1 MPFVSVDM
9 GEYDMQ
15 VCEIHWAPSSKAIL
29 GIKAPHKM
37 AHTAVALSQGSGFC
51 WTGYSD
57 GHIELFDP
65 AAYTAAVIAAYPRH
79 EQLYEKSFYADLLAP
94 PDFHRVFE
102 SSKRGS
108 VLSLYTFGA
117 TEALAI
123 FSSGAMLL
131 LKATSS
137 RQVDVVRQFAGHDEG
152 GLSSLDGKIC
162 VDEASRL
169 VTFTG
174 RRGSLRIWHLDDAH
188 PLNTPWHRK
197 RKCGAPPLNLVPEA
211 KSQHERLLKR
221 IKEGSGDSDASS
233 DTNSDTTQRQD
244 EPSFYSLAAKS
255 LTGTDSVGLLSAR
268 LADLPRWWD
277 CGMTFAPT
285 SWLADRDGQWEYTRE
300 FVSGKPHLVGAGL
313 FPALVCCVSVPRGP
327 ALLYFEPGNRS
338 GMSLDEQGVAADEGE
353 QKRSMKRRKGPRA
366 G

>member
-1 MPFVSVDM
+1 M

-15 VCEIHWAPSSKAIL
+15 VCEIHWAPSSKAVL

-37 AHTAVALSQGSGFC
+37 AHTAVALSQGSGLC

-65 AAYTAAVIAAYPRH
+65 AAYTADVIAAYPRH
-79 EQLYEKSFYADLLAP
+79 EQLYEKSFYAHMLP
-94 PDFHRVFE
+94 SPEFHRVFE

-108 VLSLYTFGA
+108 VLRLYTVDA

-131 LKATSS
+131 LKARSS
-137 RQVDVVRQFAGHDEG
+137 RRVDLVRQFAGHDEG
-152 GLSSLDGKIC
+152 GLISLDGRIC
-162 VDEASRL
+162 IDEASRL
-169 VTFTG
+169 VTLTRG
-174 RRGSLRIWHLDDAH
+174 LGSLRIWHLDDAH

-197 RKCGAPPLNLVPEA
+197 RKRGAPPLKLVPEV

-221 IKEGSGDSDASS
+221 IKEDSGDSDTS
-233 DTNSDTTQRQD
+233 SDTTQRED
-244 EPSFYSLAAKS
+244 EPSFKSLAEKS
-255 LTGTDSVGLLSAR
+255 LTDSDSVRQLGAR
-268 LADLPRWWD
+268 LADLPWWWG

-300 FVSGKPHLVGAGL
+300 FVNGKPHLVGAGL
-313 FPALVCCVSVPRGP
+313 LPALICCVSVPRGP

-338 GMSLDEQGVAADEGE
+338 GVSLDEPGVAADEGG
-353 QKRSMKRRKGPRA
+353 QNRSKRRRKGPRA